1 MRNGGKYSVAV
12 RKPDGEIE
20 SEVWDYHSVIPW
32 KVLLKIPF
40 IRGIFNFVDSLVLG
54 MKTLMYSASF
64 FEEEEEGELLTKEEA
79 QKREKKEKIIMNIT
93 VVISLL
99 AAAALFMILPY
110 VLSGLLKRVTSSR
123 VAVTVFEGVIRV
135 AIFLIYIFLIS
146 RNKRYKKNL
155 YVSQGQN
162 ISVLTVSN
170 TVRTECG
177 KCEEKFKT
185 AQTMRNKF
193 SLFCDDRKCDILL
206 FYYGAVTGDAH
217 CYQVG
222 ASSPY
227 CRCFL

>member
-1 MRNGGKYSVAV
+1 MRSSNIGGQAVLEGIMMRNGGKYSVAV

-135 AIFLIYIFLIS
+135 AIFLIYIFQKVPYYTMNGYQKGILMKHLVRILP
-146 RNKRYKKNL
+146 KKE
-155 YVSQGQN
+155 
-162 ISVLTVSN
+162 I
-170 TVRTECG
+170 
-177 KCEEKFKT
+177 
-185 AQTMRNKF
+185 M
-193 SLFCDDRKCDILL
+193 LL
-206 FYYGAVTGDAH
+206 F
-217 CYQVG
+217 
-222 ASSPY
+222 
-227 CRCFL
+227 